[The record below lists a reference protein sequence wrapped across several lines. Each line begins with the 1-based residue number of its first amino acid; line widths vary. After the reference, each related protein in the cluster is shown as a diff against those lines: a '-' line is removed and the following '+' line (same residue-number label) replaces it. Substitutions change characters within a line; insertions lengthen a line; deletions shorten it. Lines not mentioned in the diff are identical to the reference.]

1 MKYLPSYSV
10 VDCNNYLPKLSSHMP
25 CVRRSFCLQLGI
37 EIKLTFV
44 LLSIRDGQAEP
55 GTLSKLNVFHTMLE
69 YLDLLKV

>member
-1 MKYLPSYSV
+1 
-10 VDCNNYLPKLSSHMP
+10 MP